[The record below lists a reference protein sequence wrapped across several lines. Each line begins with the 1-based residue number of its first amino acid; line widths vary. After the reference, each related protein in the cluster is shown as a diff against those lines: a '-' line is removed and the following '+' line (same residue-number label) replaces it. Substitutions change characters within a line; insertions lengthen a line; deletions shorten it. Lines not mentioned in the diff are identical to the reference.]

1 MKQRPSFLI
10 ALFTEPDNLTF
21 CIGRILWAMMA
32 GAIVFVG
39 IWVAVHVPD
48 KVSIQEFGIAALGVF
63 SFYNPFDACH
73 GLRLKPDTKPD
84 AS

>member
-48 KVSIQEFGIAALGVF
+48 KVSIQEFGIAALGVLTGG
-63 SFYNPFDACH
+63 AA